1 MGALKLAFFFIG
13 TLAFFAAVYF
23 SIKHPE
29 LVESPGQE
37 KQEINN
43 DSIQKWDR
51 IASWIM
57 WGGWGCAAILTFL
70 DRGGYLDVAE

>member
-1 MGALKLAFFFIG
+1 MGALKITFFLVGTFAFF
-13 TLAFFAAVYF
+13 TAVYF

-29 LVESPGQE
+29 LVESPGQK
-37 KQEINN
+37 KQKMDNE
-43 DSIQKWDR
+43 SLQKRDR
-51 IASWIM
+51 AATWIM